1 MAGSG
6 LDYDSQITKFMNQSG
21 INQQEKSIV
30 GAWYYCDPI

>member
-21 INQQEKSIV
+21 INQQKKVNCRSMV
-30 GAWYYCDPI
+30 LW